1 MDLREIIKKQMG
13 LYEEHSDCSV
23 QEGLGNNSFRKD
35 RKTFIDSD
43 NTPVT
48 VETVTLHRLE
58 CGHIVGSGGSKELV
72 GRCQQ
77 CDNWICFRC
86 GEKARCSRCLKLL
99 CPSCIKLLDNEPYC
113 AGCRRL
119 TLLKRGSWFLLRRLH
134 EGLSA

>member
-1 MDLREIIKKQMG
+1 MDLREILKKQMG

-23 QEGLGNNSFRKD
+23 QEGLGNNCFRKD

-48 VETVTLHRLE
+48 SEKVTLHTLQ
-58 CGHIVGSGGSKELV
+58 CGHVVGGSEELL

-77 CDNWICFRC
+77 CNTNWICIRD
-86 GEKARCSRCLKLL
+86 GEKSRCARCQKLL
-99 CPSCIKLLDNEPYC
+99 CPSCVKLLDNEPYC

-119 TLLKRGSWFLLRRLH
+119 TLVMRGSWLLLRKLH